1 MVRSRVLSF
10 ISAFAPKS
18 NNNNNQGAAASS
30 DSNLSS
36 LAVSNS
42 STARLEN
49 HEPAPLRIS
58 PNPSR
63 TAPPA
68 SDRSSTMRP
77 ASMAFT
83 YQAPQTD
90 IARDT
95 LPELL
100 PVFSFLNTQSNKLY
114 QEGYFLKLNDLDT
127 HGRPCGDRK
136 WVECFA
142 QLVGT
147 VLSFWD
153 ANALDAAGQDG
164 EVAPSFINLADAS
177 LKMIETLPTRDK
189 SSKPLQNVL
198 SISTAGRNRYL
209 FHFNSF
215 HSLTQWTA
223 AIRLSL
229 FEHTALLEAYTGSII
244 AGKGK
249 ELNNIRMIMERCR
262 FKHEDWARVRFGAG
276 TPWRRCWC
284 VVTPPD
290 EKEYQKV
297 QKSMKKRSAYD
308 RTTPV
313 LTGTIKFYETKK
325 TKKVQPIATI
335 SDAYAAYAIYPQSK
349 PLIDQSTLVKI
360 EGSVTIHG
368 PNQTK
373 TEGFIFIMPE
383 LHPAV
388 SGFEIMLRFLFPV
401 FDTFGLYG
409 RPTRLIADTNNIKS
423 LMLAFPKKNRY
434 GYLDVLDVA
443 NLINTAGSQNWT
455 EKEWRRQLREATGQR
470 MSTVNSP
477 ASSIS
482 GGRSRQRSSLP
493 GRRGS
498 TRFQEPVKPW
508 SSEFNQ
514 SADAIIETSNA
525 PVAASPGQAYVHTRA
540 VSDSSAFLMSNSPI
554 EPSSQDLPAP
564 EPPIHG
570 VAFGVRP
577 ETRQSNGSSSGP
589 EPLVRESE
597 DIVSPDLSPNGPP
610 APVAVPPA
618 FAHQPGEIPASRPKT
633 SVEIRRA
640 NNRMSI
646 STLTQLAEV
655 RGMHGASPDSSESR
669 QDSYPTNYNSQD
681 STPLTEISDHVT
693 DTGPIKQQP
702 LPTAPVQ
709 SQAISPVPSRPASQV
724 LNLQIDT
731 SRATKRKPLPP
742 QAAIV
747 TPGSYRAPDQSS
759 TYDPVSATSDQSFRD
774 LRHTVDEA
782 ALERVLPRQIY
793 TPPQRTNT
801 EIISSVRLDE
811 ESNYGDESP
820 SPSYAS
826 TRKST
831 DTKRSEVSIPRPRM
845 GVLKTVGDAPPEKQ
859 EVTIGD
865 ARFFANQEQPKENPD
880 IPTVDFGPTM
890 VHSLHTRTPS
900 MSDVL
905 GQFGHGRSDSELTA
919 RNENAMP
926 SHTRKPSRSPAGED
940 KRRSVIWQ
948 PGMAAAPP
956 DSPGNRAM
964 TPEQFVHQRSGS
976 SPRITPA
983 YLAAARPRSGDWTLS
998 AHQRSSSRDLPPR
1011 PHSRGSAMMLNQND
1025 MPHRPHSRSPTMML
1039 HQNDMPPRPHSRGST
1054 MLLNPIE
1061 GPQRPT
1067 SRGSSMLLNQNDLS
1081 SHLSA
1086 REQEHVA
1093 RMTGQSFFN
1102 FSNSNGKSNARQQNV
1117 GSGGLIGAI
1126 DAREREKRSMKEG
1139 LSNQMVQQAI
1149 AQRQHQQMYETQQA
1163 HARVRSIYNMPGAN
1177 YTWDTASSMNYGNH
1191 PSSHV
1196 AQQSWSSNPQ
1206 MVHTPP
1212 AAQAPPPYFHQYQSY

>member
-1 MVRSRVLSF
+1 
-10 ISAFAPKS
+10 
-18 NNNNNQGAAASS
+18 
-30 DSNLSS
+30 
-36 LAVSNS
+36 
-42 STARLEN
+42 
-49 HEPAPLRIS
+49 
-58 PNPSR
+58 
-63 TAPPA
+63 
-68 SDRSSTMRP
+68 
-77 ASMAFT
+77 
-83 YQAPQTD
+83 
-90 IARDT
+90 
-95 LPELL
+95 
-100 PVFSFLNTQSNKLY
+100 
-114 QEGYFLKLNDLDT
+114 
-127 HGRPCGDRK
+127 
-136 WVECFA
+136 
-142 QLVGT
+142 
-147 VLSFWD
+147 
-153 ANALDAAGQDG
+153 
-164 EVAPSFINLADAS
+164 
-177 LKMIETLPTRDK
+177 
-189 SSKPLQNVL
+189 
-198 SISTAGRNRYL
+198 
-209 FHFNSF
+209 
-215 HSLTQWTA
+215 
-223 AIRLSL
+223 
-229 FEHTALLEAYTGSII
+229 
-244 AGKGK
+244 
-249 ELNNIRMIMERCR
+249 MERCR
-262 FKHEDWARVRFGAG
+262 FRHEDWARVRFGAG

-335 SDAYAAYAIYPQSK
+335 SDAYSAYAIYPQSK
-349 PLIDQSTLVKI
+349 PLIDQSTLVKV
-360 EGSVTIHG
+360 EGSITIHG
-368 PNQTK
+368 PNQSK

-423 LMLAFPKKNRY
+423 LMLAFPKQKRY

-443 NLINTAGSQNWT
+443 NLINTSGSQNWT
-455 EKEWRRQLREATGQR
+455 EKDWRRQLREATGQR

-493 GRRGS
+493 GKRAS

-514 SADAIIETSNA
+514 SADAIIETAIS
-525 PVAASPGQAYVHTRA
+525 PVDASPSQATYGHNRA
-540 VSDSSAFLMSNSPI
+540 VSDTSAFLMSNSPI
-554 EPSSQDLPAP
+554 ERQAAAPQSIQELPAP
-564 EPPIHG
+564 EPPVHG
-570 VAFGVRP
+570 VAFGVERP
-577 ETRQSNGSSSGP
+577 GTRLSNGSSSDP
-589 EPLVRESE
+589 EPPVREAE
-597 DIVSPDLSPNGPP
+597 HIVNPDLSPNGPP

-618 FAHQPGEIPASRPKT
+618 FAHQPGEVPASRPKT

-646 STLTQLAEV
+646 STLAQLAEV

-669 QDSYPTNYNSQD
+669 QGSYPANYLSQD
-681 STPLTEISDHVT
+681 STPLTETSEHVLDT
-693 DTGPIKQQP
+693 DPIKQQP
-702 LPTAPVQ
+702 PPTVPVHHQ
-709 SQAISPVPSRPASQV
+709 PVSPIPTRPASEV

-731 SRATKRKPLPP
+731 SKATKRKPLPP
-742 QAAIV
+742 QPTVA
-747 TPGSYRAPDQSS
+747 PGSYRAPEQSS
-759 TYDPVSATSDQSFRD
+759 MYEPASATSDQSLRD

-782 ALERVLPRQIY
+782 ALERILPRQMFS
-793 TPPQRTNT
+793 PPQRTQT
-801 EIISSVRLDE
+801 EIISSVRLDD

-826 TRKST
+826 TCKST

-845 GVLKTVGDAPPEKQ
+845 GVLKTVGDAGPEKQ

-865 ARFFANQEQPKENPD
+865 ARFFANQEPQKENPD
-880 IPTVDFGPTM
+880 IPSFDFGPTM

-926 SHTRKPSRSPAGED
+926 SHTRKPSRSPAADD

-956 DSPGNRAM
+956 DSPGNRTM

-976 SPRITPA
+976 SSRITPA
-983 YLAAARPRSGDWTLS
+983 YLAAARPRSGDWTS
-998 AHQRSSSRDLPPR
+998 PAHQHTSSRELPPR
-1011 PHSRGSAMMLNQND
+1011 PHSRGSTMMLNQND
-1025 MPHRPHSRSPTMML
+1025 MSYRSHSRSPTMML

-1054 MLLNPIE
+1054 MLLNPNE
-1061 GPQRPT
+1061 GQQRPT

-1102 FSNSNGKSNARQQNV
+1102 LSNANGRQQNV

-1139 LSNQMVQQAI
+1139 LSNQMVQNAI
-1149 AQRQHQQMYETQQA
+1149 AQRQHQHMYDTQQE

-1177 YTWDTASSMNYGNH
+1177 YTWDTSSNINYGNH
-1191 PSSHV
+1191 PSSHAV
-1196 AQQSWSSNPQ
+1196 QQPWSSNPQ
-1206 MVHTPP
+1206 MAYPP
-1212 AAQAPPPYFHQYQSY
+1212 TAAQAPPQYFQQQQYGSY